1 MADNKQIAIQEGG
14 ILDGLMRTDGW
25 EVLERLI
32 HTQITDDTN
41 RLTQATVKELADVR
55 FLQGRIDGCR
65 QILTKVQYRI
75 KAFREA

>member
-1 MADNKQIAIQEGG
+1 MADNKQTKIQDGG
-14 ILDGLMRTDGW
+14 TLDALLRTDGW

-32 HTQITDDTN
+32 HTQIADDTN
-41 RLTQATVKELADVR
+41 RLTQAAMKELADVR

-65 QILTKVQYRI
+65 QILSKVQDRI